1 MFKRFTKLFIF
12 FLVLVL
18 TSSCAEEATFQ
29 VRASSTGSDVFLKP
43 DTRVIEEVVPSR
55 ATLMGLFSQHVLDV
69 NISVRLID
77 EVRQVFDPRLIK
89 AGNSYR
95 LVLGDDGSIRQFE
108 YQIDNDQ
115 FLRVNATFDKNKSF
129 NAELIPYVKELIET
143 ILKGEIDDRRSS
155 LVASL
160 NDAGENVGL
169 AIMMAEVFS
178 GEIDFN
184 NDLRRGDQ
192 FEVLFEKYF
201 KENQFA
207 GYGGI
212 LATAFNNDGRSIQA
226 FGFKIPGSDEM
237 LYYDQ
242 NGRSVKR
249 LFLRSPFRFEPR
261 ITSSFSHRR
270 LHPILGIHRPHL
282 GIDYGAPTGTPV
294 IAVANGTVVSAERS
308 GGSGNMVRLRH
319 TNNYETYYLHLSSF
333 AKGMRKGTRVAQ
345 GQLIGR
351 VGSTGMSTG
360 PHLDFRMRKNG
371 TFVNPVVEH
380 RNLPPGE
387 PVPEQYLT
395 AFRKVRDQALRRM
408 HSSTSPS
415 NISGILAQ

>member
-1 MFKRFTKLFIF
+1 MFERFTKLSL
-12 FLVLVL
+12 FLLALVL
-18 TSSCAEEATFQ
+18 TSACNEEAAFPVQ
-29 VRASSTGSDVFLKP
+29 ASSTGSDVFLKP
-43 DTRVIEEVVPSR
+43 DTRVIEDVIPYR
-55 ATLMGLFSQHVLDV
+55 ATLMGLLSQHVLDV
-69 NISVRLID
+69 NISAHLID
-77 EVRQVFDPRLIK
+77 EVRQVFNPRLIK
-89 AGNSYR
+89 GGNSYR

-115 FLRVNATFDKNKSF
+115 FLRVNSTFDKNKSF
-129 NAELIPYVKELIET
+129 HAELVPYVKERIET
-143 ILKGEIDDRRSS
+143 ILQGEIDDRRSS

-192 FEVLFEKYF
+192 FEVMFEKYF
-201 KENQFA
+201 KEDEFA

-212 LATAFNNDGRSIQA
+212 LAAEFNNDGRNIQA
-226 FGFKIPGSDEM
+226 FGFQLPGSSET

-261 ITSSFSHRR
+261 ITSRFSYRR
-270 LHPILGIHRPHL
+270 LHPVLGVNRPHL
-282 GIDYGAPTGTPV
+282 GVDYGAPTGTPV
-294 IAVANGTVVSAERS
+294 IAVANGTVVSAGRN
-308 GGSGNMVRLRH
+308 GASGNMVRLRH
-319 TNNYETYYLHLSSF
+319 TNGYETYYLHLSSF
-333 AKGMRKGTRVAQ
+333 AKGIRKGTRVVQ

-360 PHLDFRMRKNG
+360 PHLDFRIRKNG
-371 TFVNPVVEH
+371 TFVNPVIEH

-387 PVPEQYLT
+387 PVPEEYLT
-395 AFRKVRDQALRRM
+395 AFRKVRDQTLRRM
-408 HSSTSPS
+408 RSSTSPL
-415 NISGILAQ
+415 NVSGILTE